1 MYVNQIILQ
10 CNWNLQSAVC
20 QLHLNKTREKTFEIH
35 KIKHIPGKGII
46 LNQFKFT
53 SDSVNILNEIFILDI
68 LFMKDCV
75 KIMNMESVK

>member
-1 MYVNQIILQ
+1 MKLTK
-10 CNWNLQSAVC
+10 LG
-20 QLHLNKTREKTFEIH
+20 
-35 KIKHIPGKGII
+35 HIPGKEII

-75 KIMNMESVK
+75 RIMNMESVK